1 MSEYELLRAEILLR
15 SEARTQYNN
24 ILYAVVA
31 AILTYAFSQD
41 NYFLFLV
48 PYIVILPLYLLSE
61 NSRRSTVRLATYMY
75 VFLEGQEYHWETRQ
89 WEQDKMNRAKRST
102 IAHYFYLMKT
112 RTQYFLV
119 SLICSISATYKVI
132 SSNMD
137 KTGKCASFLFIW
149 ILAILVIII
158 MMINITDYTK
168 IKYAFIQQWQAVKAA
183 EEQEAQKRK
192 NNNRNPQ

>member
-1 MSEYELLRAEILLR
+1 
-15 SEARTQYNN
+15 
-24 ILYAVVA
+24 
-31 AILTYAFSQD
+31 
-41 NYFLFLV
+41 
-48 PYIVILPLYLLSE
+48 
-61 NSRRSTVRLATYMY
+61 
-75 VFLEGQEYHWETRQ
+75 
-89 WEQDKMNRAKRST
+89 
-102 IAHYFYLMKT
+102 
-112 RTQYFLV
+112 
-119 SLICSISATYKVI
+119 
-132 SSNMD
+132 MD